1 MASQVKR
8 DARLTSEE
16 RVMQQVRSERAQFK
30 EEYVRWQ
37 QYYLKLCS
45 ARMTISAGEFIACNK
60 VRRPRSPTRF
70 KPFNFHLDQ
79 RRGTSLQPNM
89 EFKSLAI
96 NIQ

>member
-16 RVMQQVRSERAQFK
+16 RVIQQARSERARFK

-37 QYYLKLCS
+37 RYYLKLGS
-45 ARMTISAGEFIACNK
+45 SQMTMTAGEVIACNK
-60 VRRPRSPTRF
+60 VRRAKSPTRV

-79 RRGTSLQPNM
+79 RRGTSL
-89 EFKSLAI
+89 
-96 NIQ
+96 